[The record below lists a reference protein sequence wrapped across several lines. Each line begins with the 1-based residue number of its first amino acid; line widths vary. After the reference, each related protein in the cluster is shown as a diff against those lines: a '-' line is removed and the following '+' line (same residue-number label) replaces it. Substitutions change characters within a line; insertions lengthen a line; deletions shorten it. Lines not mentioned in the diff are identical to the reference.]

1 MDSLAK
7 TIESVE
13 ALFQNSNTKPELAI
27 KLLKLENANLE
38 KTIVCLQTRNAHVE
52 AKNETL
58 RNESR
63 SLREELSESKT
74 VLASLLKQIKRYE
87 NALKKE
93 LCINTSSAYYEHNGE
108 LLKKDVS
115 SSRKSS
121 STSSAS
127 ANGIE

>member
-13 ALFQNSNTKPELAI
+13 ALFENSNTKPELAV

-38 KTIVCLQTRNAHVE
+38 KTIVCLQARNIRVE
-52 AKNETL
+52 TENETL

-63 SLREELSESKT
+63 ALREELSESKT
-74 VLASLLKQIKRYE
+74 VLEGLLKQIKIYE

-93 LCINTSSAYYEHNGE
+93 LCFNTSSAYYECNGE
-108 LLKKDVS
+108 LLRKDS
-115 SSRKSS
+115 SHSRKSS
-121 STSSAS
+121 STSTSTS
-127 ANGIE
+127 GME